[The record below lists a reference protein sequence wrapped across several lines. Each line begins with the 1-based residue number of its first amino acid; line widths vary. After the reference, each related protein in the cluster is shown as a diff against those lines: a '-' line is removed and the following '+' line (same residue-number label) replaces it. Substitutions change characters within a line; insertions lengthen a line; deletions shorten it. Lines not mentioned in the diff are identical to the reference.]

1 MKTVTYPVRGMTC
14 ASCVNHVEKAIRG
27 VAGVQDVSVN
37 LATEE
42 ARVTFDGAGEPELA
56 RAVSAAGYAL
66 VTEEALE
73 APAEDP
79 LISLRFRMLLAAGLS
94 LPLMVDMLPRLP
106 WHLPPFIQF
115 VLSTAVVFYAG
126 RGFFARAL
134 VQARHRQTSMDT
146 LVALGALTAWL
157 FGLAEW
163 LRPAHASL
171 DPMAPRHLSF
181 ETAAGLVAFLL
192 VGRYL
197 EAKARARAVESLRG
211 LLRLAPPTATWLPPA
226 EIGGGEK
233 EVPVGDLN
241 VGDLV
246 RVKPGMAIPADGTV
260 VDGFAE
266 VQTTLFSGEPLPVP
280 KGPGDTVI
288 AGTLVHGTPL
298 TVRVEATGRHT
309 FLSRMAS
316 VVAQAQASR
325 APLQDLAD
333 RVSAVFV
340 PGILVLAVL
349 TFAGWWYF
357 TGDPAQAW
365 RPAVT
370 ALVVACPCALG
381 LATPIAMSVALGTAA
396 RRGMVVRDLASFEAL
411 GRLTDMAFDKTG
423 TITRGQPV
431 VQQVQAFHDLSEPE
445 ILALAA
451 ALEQDSIHP
460 IAKGIRHAA
469 PRSAMA
475 EVTDFQTHV
484 GGISGKVR
492 GRAYRLGSVGF
503 LGVETPPL
511 REGTTVVGLAD
522 EEKLLGLIHLAD
534 ERRSDVLLVLRALE
548 ADDLALH
555 LWSGDREGPVKATA
569 EAMSLRQWKHSCSP
583 EGKAEALKALKAQGK
598 VVGFVGDGVND
609 AMVLA
614 LSDCGIAVKGA
625 ETARSAAGLH
635 LVRDGFEPILVVRRL
650 SRRTTTIIRE
660 NLAWAFAYNAILVP
674 LAALGFLDRFGGPM
688 LAGAAMALSS
698 LTVVLNALRLR
709 R

>member
-14 ASCVNHVEKAIRG
+14 ASCVNHVEKALKG
-27 VAGVQDVSVN
+27 VAGVQEVSVN
-37 LATEE
+37 LAMEE
-42 ARVTFDGAGEPELA
+42 ARVSFDGPSEADLS
-56 RAVSAAGYAL
+56 RAVTAAGYTL
-66 VTEEALE
+66 VTEEAVE
-73 APAEDP
+73 APVEDP
-79 LISLRFRMLLAAGLS
+79 LISVRTRMVLAVALS
-94 LPLMVDMLPRLP
+94 APLMLDMLPRLP
-106 WHLPPFIQF
+106 WHLPPFVQWG
-115 VLSTAVVFYAG
+115 LSTAVVFYAG

-134 VQARHRQTSMDT
+134 RQAAHRQTSMDT

-163 LRPAHASL
+163 LWPAHAME
-171 DPMAPRHLSF
+171 PMAPRHLSF

-197 EAKARARAVESLRG
+197 EAKARTRAAESLRG

-241 VGDLV
+241 IGDLV

-260 VDGFAE
+260 VDGYAE

-280 KGPGDTVI
+280 KGPGDAVI
-288 AGTLVHGTPL
+288 AGTLVHGTPI
-298 TVRVEATGRHT
+298 TVRVEATGKHT

-333 RVSAVFV
+333 KVSAVFV
-340 PGILVLAVL
+340 PVILVVALA
-349 TFAGWWYF
+349 TFAGWWILK
-357 TGDPAQAW
+357 GDVSLAW

-396 RRGMVVRDLASFEAL
+396 RRGMVVKDLASFEAL

-431 VQQVQAFHDLSEPE
+431 VQQVQSFHDLDEQGV
-445 ILALAA
+445 LAVAA
-451 ALEQDSIHP
+451 SLEQDSIHP
-460 IAKGIRHAA
+460 IAKGIRAA
-469 PRSAMA
+469 MPRIARA
-475 EVTDFQTHV
+475 DVTDFQTHV
-484 GGISGKVR
+484 GGVSGKVR
-492 GRAYRLGSVGF
+492 GKPYRLGSVGF

-522 EEKLLGLIHLAD
+522 DEKLLGLIHLAD

-548 ADDLALH
+548 ADDLSLH

-569 EAMSLRQWKHSCSP
+569 EAMSLKQWKHSCSP
-583 EGKAEALKALKAQGK
+583 EGKAEALKALKAKGK
-598 VVGFVGDGVND
+598 TVGFVGDGVND
-609 AMVLA
+609 AMVLS

-635 LVRDGFEPILVVRRL
+635 LVRDGFEPILMARRL
-650 SRRTTTIIRE
+650 SKRTTTIIRE

-674 LAALGFLDRFGGPM
+674 LAAFGYLDQVGGPM
-688 LAGAAMALSS
+688 LGGAAMGLSS
-698 LTVVLNALRLR
+698 LTVVMNALRLR

>member
-14 ASCVNHVEKAIRG
+14 ASCVNHVEKALKG
-27 VAGVQDVSVN
+27 VAGVQEVSVN

-42 ARVTFDGAGEPELA
+42 ARVGFDGPSEADLA
-56 RAVSAAGYAL
+56 RAVSAAGYTL
-66 VTEEALE
+66 VTEEAAE
-73 APAEDP
+73 APVEDP
-79 LISLRFRMLLAAGLS
+79 LISLRTRMVLAVALS
-94 LPLMVDMLPRLP
+94 APLMLDMLPRLP
-106 WHLPPFIQF
+106 WHLPPFMQWAF
-115 VLSTAVVFYAG
+115 STAVVFYAG
-126 RGFFARAL
+126 RAFFARAL
-134 VQARHRQTSMDT
+134 TQAAHRQTSMDT
-146 LVALGALTAWL
+146 LVALGAFTAWL

-163 LRPAHASL
+163 LFPAHAME
-171 DPMAPRHLSF
+171 PMAPRHLSF

-197 EAKARARAVESLRG
+197 EAKARTRAAESLRG

-233 EVPVGDLN
+233 EVPVGDLA

-260 VDGFAE
+260 VDGYAE

-298 TVRVEATGRHT
+298 TVRVEATGKHT

-325 APLQDLAD
+325 APLQDVAD
-333 RVSAVFV
+333 KVSAVFV
-340 PGILVLAVL
+340 PAILGVALL
-349 TFAGWWYF
+349 TFAGWWF
-357 TGDPAQAW
+357 FKGDVTLAW

-396 RRGMVVRDLASFEAL
+396 RRGMVVKDLASFEAL

-431 VQQVQAFHDLSEPE
+431 VQQVQPLQELGEKE
-445 ILALAA
+445 ILAIATS
-451 ALEQDSIHP
+451 LEQDSIHP
-460 IAKGIRHAA
+460 IAKGIRQAA
-469 PRSAMA
+469 PQLARADVS
-475 EVTDFQTHV
+475 EFQTHV
-484 GGISGKVR
+484 GGVSGTIR
-492 GRAYRLGSVGF
+492 GKSYRLGSVGF
-503 LGVETPPL
+503 LGMETPPL
-511 REGTTVVGLAD
+511 REGTTVVGLA
-522 EEKLLGLIHLAD
+522 EGERLLGLIHLAD
-534 ERRSDVLLVLRALE
+534 ERRADVLLVLRALE
-548 ADDLALH
+548 ADDLTLH

-569 EAMSLRQWKHSCSP
+569 EAMALKHWKHSCSP
-583 EGKAEALKALKAQGK
+583 EGKAEALKALRAAGK
-598 VVGFVGDGVND
+598 TVGFVGDGVND
-609 AMVLA
+609 AMVLSQ
-614 LSDCGIAVKGA
+614 SDCGIAVKGA

-635 LVRDGFEPILVVRRL
+635 LVRDGFEPILMARRL
-650 SRRTTTIIRE
+650 SKRTTTIIRE
-660 NLAWAFAYNAILVP
+660 NLAWAFAYNTILVP
-674 LAALGFLDRFGGPM
+674 LAAFGFLDRFGGPM
-688 LAGAAMALSS
+688 LAGAAMGLSS